1 LERAEAS
8 GAILAMVDVTADA
21 KGRQRMARDVL
32 IIDDEA
38 SLARNIKAYLEEDG
52 FRALV
57 AEDGEAG
64 LELFERLGADVVLL
78 DLHLPGMDGWAVLQ
92 RLRARSPSAKVVI
105 MTAHGDPEAAAR
117 AHDRGACGYLS
128 KPVRL
133 GELTQVIR
141 RCLR

>member
-1 LERAEAS
+1 
-8 GAILAMVDVTADA
+8 
-21 KGRQRMARDVL
+21 MARDVL

-57 AEDGEAG
+57 AVDGEAG

-78 DLHLPGMDGWAVLQ
+78 DLHLPGLDGWSVLQ
-92 RLRARSPSAKVVI
+92 RLRAHSPGTKVVI
-105 MTAHGDPEAAAR
+105 MTAHGDPQGAAQ
-117 AHDRGACGYLS
+117 AHDRGACGYVS

-133 GELTQVIR
+133 SELTQVIR